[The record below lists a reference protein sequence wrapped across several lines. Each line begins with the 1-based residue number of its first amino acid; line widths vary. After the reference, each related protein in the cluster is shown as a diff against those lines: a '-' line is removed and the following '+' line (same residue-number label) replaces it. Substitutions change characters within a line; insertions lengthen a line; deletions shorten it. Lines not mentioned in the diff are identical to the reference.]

1 MKGAATVGSEL
12 ISSFSNGGCHMDRR
26 CALKLA
32 GMALIGAAGLPSP
45 AAATNEDHSA
55 MSFSPKDIENLADA
69 YTAAWNTGSP
79 QKVARFFA
87 DDGEIVINR
96 SEPWRGRSGIAEMAS
111 GFFADV
117 PDMKLVCDGVRCA
130 GSHVVYLWTFTG
142 HAAKTGNILTV
153 HGWEEWDVGG
163 DLKVKASRGWYDSE
177 EYGRQVAGATA

>member
-1 MKGAATVGSEL
+1 
-12 ISSFSNGGCHMDRR
+12 MDRR
-26 CALKLA
+26 CALKLT

-45 AAATNEDHSA
+45 AVATNKDQNA
-55 MSFSPKDIENLADA
+55 MSFSRKDIANLAAA

-79 QKVARFFA
+79 QKVAGFFA
-87 DDGEIVINR
+87 EDGEIAINR
-96 SEPWRGRSGIAEMAS
+96 GEPWRGRTGIAEMAS

-142 HAAKTGNILTV
+142 HAAKTGKILTV

-163 DLKVKASRGWYDSE
+163 DLKVRASRGWYDSE
-177 EYGRQVAGATA
+177 DYGRQVAGAIA